1 MLKRALAATI
11 CSSLLWLTANADAAM
26 MAYLTLKGQKSG
38 QVKGSI
44 TQKGRED
51 SIGVLAMAQSS
62 AVSAG
67 KLRVGQVI
75 LTKEVDRS
83 SPILRQMLDTQENIT
98 EATIRFWTPQIKAG
112 TGVGSEV
119 QYYTL
124 RLTKARIV
132 YLKTTMDN
140 IRDPS
145 LVKYAI
151 HEDVGLAFERAEWIW
166 SDGGI
171 MAMEMGGAEQVK

>member
-1 MLKRALAATI
+1 MFKKIVAAI
-11 CSSLLWLTANADAAM
+11 LFSGLLSFAIESDAAM
-26 MAYLTLKGQKSG
+26 MAYLYLKGQKSG
-38 QVKGSI
+38 QVKGSV

-51 SIGVLAMAQSS
+51 SIGVIALEQAT

-67 KLRVGQVI
+67 KLHVGQVI

-83 SPILRQMLDTQENIT
+83 SPVLRQMLDTQEPIA
-98 EATIRFWTPQIKAG
+98 EATVRFWAPQK
-112 TGVGSEV
+112 TGAEF

-140 IRDPS
+140 VRDPD
-145 LVKYAI
+145 LLRYAM
-151 HEDVGLAFERAEWIW
+151 HEQLGLAYERAEWTW
-166 SDGGI
+166 NDGGI
-171 MAMEMGGAEQVK
+171 MAVETGSPDQVK